1 MKSTGAQIGELW
13 FAVNRE
19 IHERFRQ
26 AFRGSDLPPGTML
39 LLRQIIGE
47 PGLTVSELARRS
59 GLVKSFVSTTLDQ
72 LVAQGHVEKRPD
84 PGDQRLL
91 RIYVTPTAEALMAFM
106 QERAQN
112 VWVEVVNTV
121 PEQRIAEMIR
131 GLQAILTALEQTR
144 SKSTPE

>member
-1 MKSTGAQIGELW
+1 VKSTGAQIGELW